1 MNVLKN
7 YARNYEKLPVCYEK
21 FDVESG
27 QGCGDF
33 SFSGLASIVL
43 NLWAGYRKPGT
54 ITTGFMVIPVKGEI
68 NEDLTQ
74 AELEFQSFEKSAETG
89 IIAVLKPD
97 TEFTVSAG
105 NTEFKLLSD
114 KFGRIEFT
122 VPTAGRIVLKIRS

>member
-1 MNVLKN
+1 
-7 YARNYEKLPVCYEK
+7 
-21 FDVESG
+21 
-27 QGCGDF
+27 
-33 SFSGLASIVL
+33 VL